1 MFHIPLA
8 FPSIQLQILHVFHEA
23 LRQFNVSKKIQF
35 KIEAKQM
42 EESFLQG
49 AMKYVVTVTSDQC
62 RQSQWVNYYGP
73 NNSAQDSFYH
83 NYNQC

>member
-8 FPSIQLQILHVFHEA
+8 FPFIQLQILYVFHEA
-23 LRQFNVSKKIQF
+23 LMRQFNVSKKIQF

-49 AMKYVVTVTSDQC
+49 AMKYAVTVTSDQ
-62 RQSQWVNYYGP
+62 RGQS
-73 NNSAQDSFYH
+73 
-83 NYNQC
+83 